1 MSLSAI
7 PNNFNPGVT
16 PTVFLPVDG
25 REALFVASI
34 QAGLSGSLPIERCFD
49 KYGILWKWSTFE
61 LSAIAPGLSAIP
73 GLSSTRTPLPLFMGY
88 GWLLRSIWK
97 SRIRVKLYKFNTGRF
112 S

>member
-7 PNNFNPGVT
+7 PNNFDPGVT

-34 QAGLSGSLPIERCFD
+34 QAGLSGSLPIQRCFD

-61 LSAIAPGLSAIP
+61 LYQL
-73 GLSSTRTPLPLFMGY
+73 
-88 GWLLRSIWK
+88 
-97 SRIRVKLYKFNTGRF
+97 
-112 S
+112 